1 MIICVYIQEAH
12 FVERDET
19 TGAITEGWP
28 IGYYEY
34 EYGKHKTMDDRYA
47 MVKIAFEE
55 MNCLRLAHHVLVDYL
70 PQSDRFLNDFG
81 AWPDQAFCIDVGAV
95 EGSANEG
102 KLIHRGEFIQTVGE
116 ELGGVR
122 KDYFTKEMDKI
133 L

>member
-55 MNCLRLAHHVLVDYL
+55 MNCLRLAHHVLVDSKWHIEFTYI
-70 PQSDRFLNDFG
+70 FYF
-81 AWPDQAFCIDVGAV
+81 AFI
-95 EGSANEG
+95 
-102 KLIHRGEFIQTVGE
+102 KLS
-116 ELGGVR
+116 L
-122 KDYFTKEMDKI
+122 
-133 L
+133 